1 MTEFK
6 DALKSARKCKGL
18 TQEQLG
24 KKIGVSSQVVSNWE
38 RGYTTSLSPEM
49 LNNIAKALDTTP
61 EVFLG
66 MQSVDKDVSIDYLLG
81 NDTQNCHNQKNNP
94 IDEEEYIDLIPI
106 LQNLYIN
113 AEEFLKPITKVKI
126 QTEGGTDYD

>member
-1 MTEFK
+1 MKNYAILSNKGEYTIFIYEDCEIRFK
-6 DALKSARKCKGL
+6 TSHMLERYTKVLEWDNGYL
-18 TQEQLG
+18 
-24 KKIGVSSQVVSNWE
+24 VV
-38 RGYTTSLSPEM
+38 M
-49 LNNIAKALDTTP
+49 AK
-61 EVFLG
+61 
-66 MQSVDKDVSIDYLLG
+66 Y
-81 NDTQNCHNQKNNP
+81 KNNP